1 MSAEGRPPPLAPGVD
16 FQADFAR
23 FYTAGGHVG
32 AFNNNFGT
40 INFRAAAPPKLPPEP
55 RCPPASSNFVGRT
68 QELMVIWSFFFGAG
82 VKSDERRIFI
92 VQGIGGCGKTQLSRK
107 HMKPVYDRF
116 AKNSKAHLVFYIDA
130 TTPATLEA
138 GFSAIAKANGIGA
151 SKEDVLQ
158 WISNLDEEFFLYLDN
173 TDDPNMN
180 LRDFFSHSDYA
191 RILVTTRLPNFKR
204 YGSGHGSSM
213 ELSPLS
219 KEEAIDLFSRTA
231 GLSEREAS
239 DMVVV
244 TLVESE
250 LYYHALAVVQVG
262 ACVFKSKWTVQAAS
276 FASCELA

>member
-107 HMKPVYDRF
+107 HMKPVYDR
-116 AKNSKAHLVFYIDA
+116 
-130 TTPATLEA
+130 
-138 GFSAIAKANGIGA
+138 
-151 SKEDVLQ
+151 
-158 WISNLDEEFFLYLDN
+158 
-173 TDDPNMN
+173 
-180 LRDFFSHSDYA
+180 
-191 RILVTTRLPNFKR
+191 
-204 YGSGHGSSM
+204 
-213 ELSPLS
+213 
-219 KEEAIDLFSRTA
+219 
-231 GLSEREAS
+231 
-239 DMVVV
+239 
-244 TLVESE
+244 
-250 LYYHALAVVQVG
+250 
-262 ACVFKSKWTVQAAS
+262 
-276 FASCELA
+276 

>member
-1 MSAEGRPPPLAPGVD
+1 MS
-16 FQADFAR
+16 
-23 FYTAGGHVG
+23 TW
-32 AFNNNFGT
+32 
-40 INFRAAAPPKLPPEP
+40 PESEWDLSVEI
-55 RCPPASSNFVGRT
+55 SS
-68 QELMVIWSFFFGAG
+68 
-82 VKSDERRIFI
+82 
-92 VQGIGGCGKTQLSRK
+92 
-107 HMKPVYDRF
+107 RF